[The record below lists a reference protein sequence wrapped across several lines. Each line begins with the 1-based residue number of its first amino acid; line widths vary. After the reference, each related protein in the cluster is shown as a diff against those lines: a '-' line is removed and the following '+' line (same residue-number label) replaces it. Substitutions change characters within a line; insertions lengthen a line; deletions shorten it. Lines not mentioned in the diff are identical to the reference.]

1 MGQMFCQPSS
11 IWCSKY
17 VLLLF
22 SFECPKP
29 IRNYEKTNTWKIK
42 RLVDDS
48 FVSSAKQT
56 SVSYSRLTDFFVY
69 TLPTQFI
76 KALLWL
82 VVLCL
87 VFKCAKISEFLKYFE
102 ILVIT
107 NSFWAET
114 CPGEKTW
121 IGSWKNGHYVKAP
134 MRTEEQN
141 HFWKSSFS
149 TPSTQIFFQSGSLK
163 KVVCHTYKS
172 GKSQVGTL

>member
-82 VVLCL
+82 IVLCL

-121 IGSWKNGHYVKAP
+121 IGFLEKW
-134 MRTEEQN
+134 TLC
-141 HFWKSSFS
+141 KSTNAHRGTKSFLK
-149 TPSTQIFFQSGSLK
+149 IRVFQPL
-163 KVVCHTYKS
+163 CF
-172 GKSQVGTL
+172 